1 MLRVIVA
8 AVTVQGWTD
17 AKKELKGVTEII
29 AVITI
34 ETIRAIVERELR
46 AQPDV
51 EAVAVR

>member
-1 MLRVIVA
+1 MFVS
-8 AVTVQGWTD
+8 AVTVQRGAD
-17 AKKELKGVTEII
+17 AQKKLKGITEII

-51 EAVAVR
+51 EAVPVH